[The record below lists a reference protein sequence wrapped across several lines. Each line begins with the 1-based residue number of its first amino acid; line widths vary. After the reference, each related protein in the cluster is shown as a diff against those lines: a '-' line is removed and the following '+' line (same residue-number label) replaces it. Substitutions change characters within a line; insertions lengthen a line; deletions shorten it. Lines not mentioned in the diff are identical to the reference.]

1 MQIQEKKRSEESK
14 VAVELRK
21 HYDALKKKTESLARS
36 KSDLEGQLK
45 ALLSNF
51 LTQRKALELSI
62 AKNKRLEEEL
72 AGEKGKYDVVDVKK
86 QFQRHID

>member
-1 MQIQEKKRSEESK
+1 M
-14 VAVELRK
+14 AVELRK

-36 KSDLEGQLK
+36 KADLEGQLK
-45 ALLSNF
+45 ALLNNF

-72 AGEKGKYDVVDVKK
+72 AGERGKYDILDVKK
-86 QFQRHID
+86 QF